1 MTSIQFHID
10 PTALRILHGDRAEG
24 FQRRRERD
32 RDRERVRD
40 AYGLAMRGDDVEA
53 VLRQRDAVAP
63 AREGLRMYNDQMMR
77 ERMGNNGGPAAAGGG
92 GGGRMQI
99 AGAAAQFM
107 AVGGRRLNL
116 DK

>member
-10 PTALRILHGDRAEG
+10 PTALRILHGDRADG

-53 VLRQRDAVAP
+53 VIRQRDSVVAP

-77 ERMGNNGGPAAAGGG
+77 ERMGNNGGPAAAAAAGGM
-92 GGGRMQI
+92 RI
-99 AGAAAQFM
+99 AGAAAQFV